1 VKIAV
6 NTRFLIKN
14 KLEGIGWFT
23 YESLKRITQQH
34 PEHQF
39 YFLFDRPYHQEFI
52 FASNITPLVLFPP
65 ARHPSLWFWWFEWS
79 VPRALKKINP
89 DLFLSTD
96 GYLSVKSEYRQTIVL
111 HDLAFE
117 HFPEHLR
124 SLTSR
129 FYRHYTPIYAK
140 KAVRIATVSEFSK
153 TDIVSHYGTDPA
165 KIDVVYNGSNELFKP
180 LNSTEKE
187 KVKAEFTAGTDYFI
201 YAGALQPRKN
211 IINLFLA
218 YDHFRK
224 NSASN
229 IKLVMAGRNWS
240 YEEAMKVHGTLQY
253 KEDVVFPGHL
263 SRIDLSR
270 LMAGASALVYV
281 SLFEGFGIPIV
292 EAMNCDVPVITSNA
306 SSMPEIA
313 GDAGL
318 QADPFSVPDIAAK
331 MKMLCDDEMLRQD
344 LISKGKIQR
353 QKFTWQR
360 TADRLWDCV
369 MRSVN
374 EGHH

>member
-1 VKIAV
+1 M
-6 NTRFLIKN
+6 
-14 KLEGIGWFT
+14 
-23 YESLKRITQQH
+23 
-34 PEHQF
+34 
-39 YFLFDRPYHQEFI
+39 
-52 FASNITPLVLFPP
+52 P
-65 ARHPSLWFWWFEWS
+65 ARCWHHGHIP
-79 VPRALKKINP
+79 
-89 DLFLSTD
+89 
-96 GYLSVKSEYRQTIVL
+96 
-111 HDLAFE
+111 LAFE

-124 SLTSR
+124 SLTSH
-129 FYRHYTPIYAK
+129 FYRHYTPIYAQ
-140 KAVRIATVSEFSK
+140 KAIRIATVSEFSK

-180 LNSTEKE
+180 LDSTEKE

-224 NSASN
+224 NSSAS

-253 KEDVVFPGHL
+253 KEDVIFPGHL

-292 EAMNCDVPVITSNA
+292 EAMNCDVPVITSND

-318 QADPFSVPDIAAK
+318 LADPFSVTDIAAK
-331 MKMLCDDEMLRQD
+331 MKMLCDDEVLRQE

-360 TADRLWDCV
+360 TADRLWECV

-374 EGHH
+374 DSHH